1 MATKILVSQP
11 KPQTEKSPYFDVAN
25 KYGVEMVF
33 RPFIKVEPMS
43 AKEFRQQK
51 VSILDHTAVVFTSRH
66 AIDHFF
72 TLCKELRITIP
83 DTMKY
88 FCVSETVAHYIVKYV
103 QYRKRKIFISPTG
116 RVTDLIPFMLKHK
129 TEKYFV
135 PQSSIH
141 TDDIKN
147 MLEEAGLTH
156 SEAVM
161 YYTVSNDFGPDEPFD
176 YDMLVFFSPEG
187 INSLLKNF
195 PNFQQGDIAIACLGD
210 KTIKLA
216 EEQGLRVDM
225 RPTAELR
232 SVPAMIE
239 DYIKKKKKKK
249 A

>member
-1 MATKILVSQP
+1 
-11 KPQTEKSPYFDVAN
+11 
-25 KYGVEMVF
+25 MVF

>member
-116 RVTDLIPFMLKHK
+116 KVTDLMPFMLKHK

-147 MLEEAGLTH
+147 MLDEAGLTH

-239 DYIKKKKKKK
+239 DYIKKKKKK

>member
-116 RVTDLIPFMLKHK
+116 KVTDLMPFMLKHK

-147 MLEEAGLTH
+147 MLDGAGLTH

-239 DYIKKKKKKK
+239 DYIKKKKKKS
-249 A
+249 